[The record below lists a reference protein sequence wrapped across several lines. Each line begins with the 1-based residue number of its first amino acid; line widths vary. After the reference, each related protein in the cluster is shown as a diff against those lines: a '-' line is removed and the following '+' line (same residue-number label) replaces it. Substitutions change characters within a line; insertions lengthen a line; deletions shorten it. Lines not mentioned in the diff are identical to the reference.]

1 MIINAA
7 SAFPVAA
14 FAPVASSVAV
24 GDVAQPGNDA
34 TAQQQNAA
42 DNPRAFNQT
51 NQGNQGNLIAGATAI
66 AAQQVSPPAAGPE
79 TPAAHAADAQT
90 TEPDTAA
97 VRLPTQ
103 LSDEER
109 AVVNDLRARDREVR
123 AHEAAHATAGAGIAG
138 QPQFEFTTGPD
149 GRQYAIAGEVAIDT
163 SPVAGDPEATAE
175 KMEQVLRAALAPAEP
190 SPQDRAVAAQ
200 ARAQLQI
207 ARAEAAALERAELRN
222 ENPASG
228 EAITA
233 NAPGAI
239 ASGTPA
245 PGLSLSLIA

>member
-7 SAFPVAA
+7 SAIPVAA
-14 FAPVASSVAV
+14 FAPAAIVAAG
-24 GDVAQPGNDA
+24 GDAAQTGASTA
-34 TAQQQNAA
+34 TQQQNAA
-42 DNPRAFNQT
+42 NNPRAFNPANQT
-51 NQGNQGNLIAGATAI
+51 SLIAGPTAI
-66 AAQQVSPPAAGPE
+66 VAQQISPPSAAPE
-79 TPAAHAADAQT
+79 EAPDAQA

-175 KMEQVLRAALAPAEP
+175 KMEQVIRAALAPAEP